1 MVSDTLPIR
10 VALLADD
17 PLVRAGLAAS
27 IETDEGI
34 TVVAQFPRSDFHA
47 NDIDLMRVD
56 LMLVDEGWSES
67 DEASS
72 ETELEFGIPVL
83 YLIDPSVLER
93 YSRVPSYS
101 VISRE
106 APSDAIRAAAY
117 AVLAGWLVI
126 DPLVSRSE
134 VASQESVQL
143 EGLTDR
149 EEQVLELLA
158 KGMTNRAIA
167 VALEISENTV
177 KYHVNSI
184 LSKLNAQSRTEA
196 VMIAVRAGLIPL

>member
-10 VALLADD
+10 VVLLADD

-27 IETDEGI
+27 IEMDEGI
-34 TVVAQFPRSDFHA
+34 TVIAQFPRSDFHA
-47 NDIDLMRVD
+47 DDIDLMRVD
-56 LMLVDEGWSES
+56 LMLLDEGWSES
-67 DEASS
+67 DEVSS
-72 ETELEFGIPVL
+72 ETDLQIETPVL
-83 YLIDPSVLER
+83 YLIDPSVLQI
-93 YSRVPSYS
+93 YSRMPQHS

-106 APSDAIRAAAY
+106 APSDAIRAAIY

-126 DPLVSRSE
+126 DPLVSGSE
-134 VASQESVQL
+134 VPSQEFVQL
-143 EGLTDR
+143 EQLTDR
-149 EEQVLELLA
+149 EGQVLQLLA
-158 KGMTNRAIA
+158 KGMTNRAIS
-167 VALEISENTV
+167 VALEISKNTV